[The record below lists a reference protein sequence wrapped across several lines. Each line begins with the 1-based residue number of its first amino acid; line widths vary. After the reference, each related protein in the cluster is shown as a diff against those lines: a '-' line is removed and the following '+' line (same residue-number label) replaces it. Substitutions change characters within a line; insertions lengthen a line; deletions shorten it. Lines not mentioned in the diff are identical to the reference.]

1 MVSACTSSNNT
12 FEPRGEGNGEGGQPS
27 ISNALSP
34 PTSRSRRIPLMIVS
48 VWYHSPWPPV
58 ISESSMPLHFSAASC
73 AEAPLEPKRARSVRV
88 VLVYIYTYTY

>member
-1 MVSACTSSNNT
+1 MVSACTSSNRT

-58 ISESSMPLHFSAASC
+58 ISESSVPPSISLLH
-73 AEAPLEPKRARSVRV
+73 P
-88 VLVYIYTYTY
+88 VLRPS